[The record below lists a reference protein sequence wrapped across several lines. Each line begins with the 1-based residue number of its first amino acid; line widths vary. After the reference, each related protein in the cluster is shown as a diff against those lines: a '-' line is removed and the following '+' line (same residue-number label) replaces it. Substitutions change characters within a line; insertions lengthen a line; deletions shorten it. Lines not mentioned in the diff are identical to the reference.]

1 MYEVL
6 SKEINQRIMFGHRV
20 TSPVLIGIKDDVG
33 LGNNADELA
42 TANDFFESL
51 VIRPRQKFVLKTIR
65 DILNW
70 NAVVLQVNIAPI
82 QLFQSKNTTIEDTT
96 NLSEQ
101 DPFKVL
107 TDEDQEYLLD
117 YLSQYG
123 EDESELFAAGFEVVN
138 EEDLE
143 GDDELKIKGEKLKSV
158 ELRDEWGLRPD
169 KLSKYDVKHPDG
181 EGIWLVRYQYAL
193 ARELS
198 PPEIIDTSRKFC
210 RHMIEW
216 KNDSNRV
223 YKREVL
229 EELKN
234 DEFGNYE
241 IFWYKGSYNCR
252 HVWKRKLYFL
262 PTGGKSTDDI
272 RAVGNV
278 PYVVRRLNDKRATR
292 RNTKVKRK

>member
-1 MYEVL
+1 M
-6 SKEINQRIMFGHRV
+6 
-20 TSPVLIGIKDDVG
+20 SPLV
-33 LGNNADELA
+33 
-42 TANDFFESL
+42 ANS
-51 VIRPRQKFVLKTIR
+51 
-65 DILNW
+65 
-70 NAVVLQVNIAPI
+70 VLQT
-82 QLFQSKNTTIEDTT
+82 LTINEIRGLAGLEAIDGGDVMRRPSEATEL
-96 NLSEQ
+96 NEILKLSEKKK
-101 DPFKVL
+101 FKVL

-234 DEFGNYE
+234 DEFGAYNV
-241 IFWYKGSYNCR
+241 FWYKGSYNCR

-262 PTGGKSTDDI
+262 PTGAKSTDDI
-272 RAVGNV
+272 RAVGAV
-278 PYVVRRLNDKRATR
+278 PYVARRLNDKRAIN
-292 RNTKVKRK
+292 RNTPVK